1 MKKLGAHE
9 AFDYR
14 VTDLVSQ
21 ISTAHSQGIDAVI
34 DMVSDA
40 STFKKNVTLVSKGG
54 FALTTL
60 GVADQKE
67 LQKRGIKGG
76 NFAVQA
82 EAGSLQRLAA
92 LVEIGELREP

>member
-1 MKKLGAHE
+1 M
-9 AFDYR
+9 
-14 VTDLVSQ
+14 TQ
-21 ISTAHSQGIDAVI
+21 
-34 DMVSDA
+34 
-40 STFKKNVTLVSKGG
+40 KNVTLVSKGG

-76 NFAVQA
+76 NFEVQA

-92 LVEIGELREP
+92 LVERGELQVPIEATVTLAEATTAVAASRNGRVRGKMVIRIE